1 MFASEYYGQS
11 RPPLRAPET
20 HASFSEYDALHRL
33 VSELEQQNRTL
44 TRQNAQLVHSVNKS
58 DARLRSLM
66 GPSGATREA
75 REARETRFRPA
86 AVATGRGDAS
96 GHFKRSSAV
105 EQRVGGSRFHAQP
118 ARSPHHQN
126 KHHRGGFSGGG
137 GVDAGAAG
145 PPIRSEQDAA
155 ESSRHEVGKEVGGSM
170 GEDM

>member
-11 RPPLRAPET
+11 RPPLRVPET

-66 GPSGATREA
+66 GPSGATRETREA
-75 REARETRFRPA
+75 REARDTRFRPA

-96 GHFKRSSAV
+96 GQFKRSSAV
-105 EQRVGGSRFHAQP
+105 EQRVGGSRSHAHH
-118 ARSPHHQN
+118 PHHRGGS
-126 KHHRGGFSGGG
+126 RGGFSGGG
-137 GVDAGAAG
+137 GVDAGPAG

-155 ESSRHEVGKEVGGSM
+155 ESSRREAGNEGGSM
-170 GEDM
+170 SEGM